1 MEGSDLTESQ
11 VWLYGVL
18 ASLIAGSATGIGA
31 LPVLIFKKTPS
42 HRVMDM
48 LLSFAAGVMLAA
60 TVFSLIIPAMEAGG
74 ILITIVGIIAGAVVI
89 ELLDH
94 ILPHEHFQKGLEG
107 HQATVLR
114 KIWLFVIAITL
125 HNFPEGMAVG
135 VGYGAGSIAV
145 GTSLAVAI
153 GLQNI
158 PEGTAVAASFIKAG
172 YTRGRSAWYSFLTG
186 LVEPIGGLIGATAV
200 VIARPALP
208 FFLAFAA
215 GAMLY
220 VISDEIIPETHSH
233 GYEAV
238 STFSLIAGFLIMMV
252 LDNIF
257 G

>member
-1 MEGSDLTESQ
+1 MSQ
-11 VWLYGVL
+11 TQIWIYGVF
-18 ASLIAGSATGIGA
+18 ASLIAGSATGVGA
-31 LPVLIFKKTPS
+31 LPVLILKKTPS
-42 HRVMDM
+42 HKIMDM

-60 TVFSLIIPAMEAGG
+60 TVFSLIIPALDAGG
-74 ILITIVGIIAGAVVI
+74 ITITIIGILAGAVMI
-89 ELLDH
+89 EILDH
-94 ILPHEHFQKGLEG
+94 ILPHEHFQKGVEG
-107 HQATVLR
+107 HHASLLR

-135 VGYGAGSIAV
+135 VGYGSGSIAV

-172 YTRGRSAWYSFLTG
+172 YARGKSVWYSFLTG

-220 VISDEIIPETHSH
+220 VISDEIIPETHAH
-233 GYEAV
+233 GYEMV
-238 STFSLIAGFLIMMV
+238 STFSLIFGFIVMMV

-257 G
+257 R